1 MIVTIYLDNECKC
14 HVTNDGTM
22 SPYETNFFDGKCPT
36 YIEGYCIKPAGVE
49 LTVDGKV
56 YTGGEMIFPWKP
68 MSELE
73 RAQLEYELE
82 QLKAEL
88 ADADA
93 ALEVLGVTVD
103 A

>member
-22 SPYETNFFDGKCPT
+22 SPYETNFFDGKYSA
-36 YIEGYCIKPAGVE
+36 YIEGYCIKPAGIE

-68 MSELE
+68 MPELE
-73 RAQLEYELE
+73 AAQAAYE
-82 QLKAEL
+82 QARAEL
-88 ADADA
+88 LVPAEA
-93 ALEVLGVTVD
+93 AYQEGVNSI
-103 A
+103 